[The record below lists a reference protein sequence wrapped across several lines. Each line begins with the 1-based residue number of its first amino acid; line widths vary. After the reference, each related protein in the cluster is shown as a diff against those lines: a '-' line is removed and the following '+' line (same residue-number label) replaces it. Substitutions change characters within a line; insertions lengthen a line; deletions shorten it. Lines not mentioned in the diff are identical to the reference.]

1 MEPVKVSPDDLE
13 EAKRSL
19 EIWRKY
25 YNDETK
31 ILVKGSDSKGGKRKS
46 RKQKR

>member
-1 MEPVKVSPDDLE
+1 MEPVKVSPEELE

-19 EIWRKY
+19 AIWRKY

-31 ILVKGSDSKGGKRKS
+31 ILVKDSKSGGSKRKS
-46 RKQKR
+46 RKNKR